1 MLLLPSCLTTDKS
14 GFITRDELV
23 TAMKDID
30 QAVDVD
36 AILASVSMAS
46 GRMPQRNVLSA
57 TPCLEARPRTEA
69 CQELCPYLAA

>member
-1 MLLLPSCLTTDKS
+1 MCPSSPPAVQTDKS

-36 AILASVSMAS
+36 AILASVGIAS
-46 GRMPQRNVLSA
+46 GMKQRQQS
-57 TPCLEARPRTEA
+57 
-69 CQELCPYLAA
+69 